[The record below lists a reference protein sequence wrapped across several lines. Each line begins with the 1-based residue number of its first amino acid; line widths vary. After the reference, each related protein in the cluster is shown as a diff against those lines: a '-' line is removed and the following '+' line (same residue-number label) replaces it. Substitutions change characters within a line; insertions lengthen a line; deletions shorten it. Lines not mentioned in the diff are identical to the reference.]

1 MFKTEIRYE
10 KMASTSDYL
19 KENYEHFSDF
29 TIIRANHQTKG
40 RGQFDRTWQSEANQN
55 LLCSILL
62 KEVKISQM
70 DQIKEAVLDGL
81 SKTIHAFGLNARF
94 KAPNDLYVNDKKIC
108 GVLIE
113 NLIEDDCCLYV
124 VVGIG
129 LNINQTEFK
138 DLNATSIVLE
148 KTQTVDVESVYQVF
162 IHELEKNI
170 GGIYATKG
178 LH

>member
-1 MFKTEIRYE
+1 MFKTELRF
-10 KMASTSDYL
+10 KKLASTSDYL
-19 KENYEHFSDF
+19 KENYKDFSDF
-29 TIIRANHQTKG
+29 TIIRADHQTKG

-55 LLCSILL
+55 LLCSFLL

-81 SKTIHAFGLNARF
+81 FKTIQAFGLNAKF
-94 KAPNDLYVNDKKIC
+94 KAPNDLYIDDKKIS
-108 GVLIE
+108 GILIE
-113 NLIEDDCCLYV
+113 NRIEDNHYLYV

-129 LNINQTEFK
+129 LNINQTDFK
-138 DLNATSIVLE
+138 GLNATSMALE
-148 KTQTVDVESVYQVF
+148 KKQVVDVESVYQVF

-170 GGIYATKG
+170 GGIYATEG